1 MRIRFTLNGRRVEV
15 DAPPH
20 ITLLE
25 LLRNYLR
32 TTGVKRGCE
41 TGECGACT
49 ILMDGKPVNSC
60 LILAPMAEG
69 AEIVTVEGLAEDGRL
84 HPIQEAFIE
93 ENALQCGYCTPGFLI
108 TAKALLDRVP
118 EPSVELV
125 KDALTGNIC
134 RCGAYR
140 MIISAVLR
148 ASEKMR
154 TTSASQG

>member
-1 MRIRFTLNGRRVEV
+1 MRISFTLNGRRVEV

-32 TTGVKRGCE
+32 ATGVKRGCE
-41 TGECGACT
+41 TGECGACS

-69 AEIVTVEGLAEDGRL
+69 AEITTVEGLAEDGKL
-84 HPIQEAFIE
+84 HPIQETFME

-108 TAKALLDRVP
+108 TAKALLDRNP
-118 EPSVELV
+118 EPSVEEIM
-125 KDALTGNIC
+125 DALTGNIC

-140 MIISAVLR
+140 MIINAVLK
-148 ASEKMR
+148 ASEKVK
-154 TTSASQG
+154 ASSGSHR